1 MSLIKPIFR
10 TPESGHYFFG
20 YYDKSSLSI
29 DNTKLLAQRSAF
41 IDRAPENGDVLELG
55 YFDWRESERF
65 NKISETRAWNWQQGC
80 MLQWLGPDF
89 TNRIIYNDCLDG
101 RFVSVTIDLT
111 SRAKTILDMPVY
123 SVNSNGEFALCLD
136 FERLYWFRRGYSYPG
151 VENHN
156 KNVPIDYTTGVS
168 LLDIANNT
176 ARQIVSLKDLMSN
189 APISCM
195 ERAVHYIEHAMFSP
209 NGKRFCF
216 LHRWQ
221 MDDGGIYT
229 RLYTADTDGNNIC
242 LLHDSGRVSHCCW
255 RNDCQILAYCG
266 LETPVNRVRKH
277 KLSAK
282 ILKLL
287 LPCYHKIIGRTSMI
301 ARYVTGNSYVLFN
314 DNAGVHSRVGAC
326 TLLEDGHPSF
336 CPANQDVF
344 VTDTYPGKNSMV
356 PLILY
361 DLKSDQMKVL
371 DELRSIPEYDD
382 SGERCDLH
390 PRWSFDGKYLTVD
403 TMDRGV
409 RGIYLYETQ

>member
-20 YYDKSSLSI
+20 YYDKSSLSV

-216 LHRWQ
+216 LQ
-221 MDDGGIYT
+221 GA
-229 RLYTADTDGNNIC
+229 RL
-242 LLHDSGRVSHCCW
+242 
-255 RNDCQILAYCG
+255 
-266 LETPVNRVRKH
+266 K
-277 KLSAK
+277 
-282 ILKLL
+282 
-287 LPCYHKIIGRTSMI
+287 
-301 ARYVTGNSYVLFN
+301 
-314 DNAGVHSRVGAC
+314 
-326 TLLEDGHPSF
+326 
-336 CPANQDVF
+336 
-344 VTDTYPGKNSMV
+344 
-356 PLILY
+356 
-361 DLKSDQMKVL
+361 
-371 DELRSIPEYDD
+371 
-382 SGERCDLH
+382 
-390 PRWSFDGKYLTVD
+390 
-403 TMDRGV
+403 
-409 RGIYLYETQ
+409 